1 MLKILISE
9 DWFFKDENG
18 NYEKVD
24 IPHDYQIKTKR
35 NAEIPNGWSN
45 GYYPTGQGTYVK
57 HLTLN
62 KNTHYVL
69 DVDGAYMNTQVILNE
84 NTLTNHPYGFTP
96 MLVDLT
102 PFTIEGTNKLKITTN
117 PLPNSARWYT
127 GNGIYRDIFLWEG
140 GRVRIEPWDY
150 FITTSINGTDAKV
163 KISFTVKSDVD
174 AFASF
179 DFSINEKNGKTVS
192 VGKLDEKV
200 IIGENMYEYTFDIKD
215 ALLWDTDTPNLYEII
230 VNIRLAGEIIDTT
243 IATFGIREIKV
254 NATEGLI
261 LNGKPIKLRG
271 GCIHHDHG
279 VLGAAAYPAAEERK
293 VRLLKDCGF
302 NAIRTAHN
310 PPSLAFLEVCDRLG
324 VIVMDE
330 AFDTWRIPKVHN
342 DYHLFF
348 DEWCL
353 KDISYMVLRDRNH
366 PSVFSYSIGNE
377 ILEIDGTYGSG
388 ELSKLLSDEIRKY
401 DSTRL
406 VTAALQKD
414 FLRRGKTGEDIDPP
428 EYKKYLTDRFMKMEV
443 AEVNDITSDYEAPLD
458 IVGNNYYYDRYEKD
472 HEYSP
477 DRVIW
482 GSETM
487 SIFFNDS
494 WEKTANNPYVLGD
507 FTWVAFD
514 NMGEVGC
521 GRFLWER
528 DGVVNGLGPEP
539 YPWRTCYQGDHEIT
553 GKRRPQSYFREMMW
567 KENTEP
573 RIFVTHPE
581 HYNEGFSGT
590 RWHWYDVRECWSYDE
605 QYIGKPISVETYTRA
620 DEIEWIL
627 NGRIIGRSSPN
638 KGIATLNTT
647 YEPGEICAVAYKDGK
662 EVSRYTLR
670 SFGKPERIILSPEK
684 ENLVADGRDLL
695 YVRMYVTDG
704 VGTTVDSYEGAL
716 HCSIEG
722 GEMMGFFSGDPK
734 NEDQYGSA
742 SCHAFGGE
750 AVLIVRTKKKG
761 KITIRVHSDNLM
773 ESQLITYGI

>member
-1 MLKILISE
+1 MLKRLISA
-9 DWFFKDENG
+9 DWFFKGENG
-18 NYEKVD
+18 KYEKVD
-24 IPHDYQIKTKR
+24 LPHDYQIKMKR
-35 NAEIPNGWSN
+35 DSKIHNGWDN
-45 GYYPTGQGTYVK
+45 GYYPTSQGTYVK
-57 HLTLN
+57 HLTLS

-69 DVDGAYMNTQVILNE
+69 DVDGAYMNTRVILNE
-84 NTLTNHPYGFTP
+84 NTLANHPYGFTP

-102 PFTIEGTNKLKITTN
+102 PFTIEGANKLKITTN
-117 PLPNSARWYT
+117 PLPTSARWYT
-127 GNGIYRDIFLWEG
+127 GNGIYRDIYLWEG

-150 FITTSINGTDAKV
+150 FITTSLNGTDAKV
-163 KISFTVKSDVD
+163 KISFTVRSDVETLV
-174 AFASF
+174 SF
-179 DFSINEKNGKTVS
+179 DFSINGKNGKTVS

-200 IIGENMYEYTFDIKD
+200 IIGENMFEYTLDIKD
-215 ALLWDTDTPNLYEII
+215 ALLWDTDIPNLYEMI
-230 VNIRLAGEIIDTT
+230 VNIRSAGDIIDTT

-254 NATEGLI
+254 NASDGLI

-293 VRLLKDCGF
+293 VRLLKNCGF

-310 PPSLAFLEVCDRLG
+310 PPSLAFLEACDKLG

-330 AFDTWRIPKVHN
+330 AFDTWRMPKIQN
-342 DYHLFF
+342 DYHMFF

-377 ILEIDGTYGSG
+377 IYEIDGTYGSG

-401 DSTRL
+401 DPTRL
-406 VTAALQKD
+406 VTAGLQKD
-414 FLRRGKTGEDIDPP
+414 FLRREKTGEDIDPP

-472 HEYSP
+472 HEYTH
-477 DRVIW
+477 DKVIW

-487 SIFFNDS
+487 SIFFYDS
-494 WEKTANNPYVLGD
+494 WEKAANNPYVLGD

-528 DGVVNGLGPEP
+528 DGVVNGLGPTP
-539 YPWRTCYQGDHEIT
+539 YPWRTCYQGDHELT
-553 GKRRPQSYFREMMW
+553 GKRRPQSYFREMIW

-590 RWHWYDVRECWSYDE
+590 SWHWYDVRECWSYDE
-605 QYIGKPISVETYTRA
+605 RYIGKPINVETYTRA

-638 KGIATLNTT
+638 KGIAKLNTT
-647 YEPGEICAVAYKDGK
+647 YEPGEICAVAYKDGT

-670 SFGKPERIILSPEK
+670 SFGKPERIVLSPEK
-684 ENLVADGRDLL
+684 DNLVADGRDLL
-695 YVRMYVTDG
+695 YVRIFVTDG

-716 HCSIEG
+716 HCSVEG

-734 NEDQYGSA
+734 NEDQYGAA

-750 AVLIVRTKKKG
+750 AVLIVRTKQKG
-761 KITIRVHSDNLM
+761 KITICVRSDNRL
-773 ESQLITYGI
+773 ESKLITCGV

>member
-1 MLKILISE
+1 MLKKLISE

-140 GRVRIEPWDY
+140 GMVRIEPWDY

-215 ALLWDTDTPNLYEII
+215 ALLWDTDPPNLYEII

-293 VRLLKDCGF
+293 VRLLKACGF

-310 PPSLAFLEVCDRLG
+310 PPSLAFLEVCARLG

-330 AFDTWRIPKVHN
+330 AFDTWRIPKLHN

-348 DEWCL
+348 DEW
-353 KDISYMVLRDRNH
+353 
-366 PSVFSYSIGNE
+366 
-377 ILEIDGTYGSG
+377 
-388 ELSKLLSDEIRKY
+388 
-401 DSTRL
+401 
-406 VTAALQKD
+406 
-414 FLRRGKTGEDIDPP
+414 
-428 EYKKYLTDRFMKMEV
+428 
-443 AEVNDITSDYEAPLD
+443 
-458 IVGNNYYYDRYEKD
+458 
-472 HEYSP
+472 
-477 DRVIW
+477 
-482 GSETM
+482 
-487 SIFFNDS
+487 
-494 WEKTANNPYVLGD
+494 
-507 FTWVAFD
+507 
-514 NMGEVGC
+514 
-521 GRFLWER
+521 
-528 DGVVNGLGPEP
+528 
-539 YPWRTCYQGDHEIT
+539 
-553 GKRRPQSYFREMMW
+553 
-567 KENTEP
+567 
-573 RIFVTHPE
+573 
-581 HYNEGFSGT
+581 
-590 RWHWYDVRECWSYDE
+590 
-605 QYIGKPISVETYTRA
+605 
-620 DEIEWIL
+620 
-627 NGRIIGRSSPN
+627 
-638 KGIATLNTT
+638 
-647 YEPGEICAVAYKDGK
+647 
-662 EVSRYTLR
+662 
-670 SFGKPERIILSPEK
+670 
-684 ENLVADGRDLL
+684 
-695 YVRMYVTDG
+695 
-704 VGTTVDSYEGAL
+704 
-716 HCSIEG
+716 
-722 GEMMGFFSGDPK
+722 
-734 NEDQYGSA
+734 
-742 SCHAFGGE
+742 
-750 AVLIVRTKKKG
+750 
-761 KITIRVHSDNLM
+761 
-773 ESQLITYGI
+773 

>member
-1 MLKILISE
+1 MLKRLISR
-9 DWFFKDENG
+9 DWFFKGENG

-24 IPHDYQIKTKR
+24 LPHDYQIKMKR
-35 NAEIPNGWSN
+35 DPKIHNGWDN
-45 GYYPTGQGTYVK
+45 GYYPTSQGTYVK
-57 HLTLN
+57 HLTLS

-69 DVDGAYMNTQVILNE
+69 DIDGAYMNTRVILNE
-84 NTLTNHPYGFTP
+84 NTLANHPYGFTP

-102 PFTIEGTNKLKITTN
+102 PFTIEGTNKLKIITN
-117 PLPNSARWYT
+117 PLPTSARWYT
-127 GNGIYRDIFLWEG
+127 GNGIYRDIYLWEG

-150 FITTSINGTDAKV
+150 FITTSLNGTDAKV
-163 KISFTVKSDVD
+163 KISFTARSDVD
-174 AFASF
+174 ALASF

-200 IIGENMYEYTFDIKD
+200 VIGENRFEYTFDIKD
-215 ALLWDTDTPNLYEII
+215 ALLWDTDIPNLYEMI
-230 VNIRLAGEIIDTT
+230 VNIRSAGEITDTT

-254 NATEGLI
+254 NASDGLI

-293 VRLLKDCGF
+293 VRLLKNCGF

-310 PPSLAFLEVCDRLG
+310 PPSLAFLEVCDKLG

-330 AFDTWRIPKVHN
+330 AFDTWRMPKIQN
-342 DYHLFF
+342 DYHMFF

-377 ILEIDGTYGSG
+377 IYEIDGTYGSG
-388 ELSKLLSDEIRKY
+388 KLSKLLSDEIRKY
-401 DSTRL
+401 DPTRL
-406 VTAALQKD
+406 VTAGLQKD
-414 FLRRGKTGEDIDPP
+414 FLRREKTGEEIDPP

-477 DRVIW
+477 DKVIW

-487 SIFFNDS
+487 SIFFYDS
-494 WEKTANNPYVLGD
+494 WEKSANNPYVLGD

-528 DGVVNGLGPEP
+528 DGVVNGLGPAP

-590 RWHWYDVRECWSYDE
+590 SWHWYDVRECWSYDE
-605 QYIGKPISVETYTRA
+605 QYIGKPINVETYTRA

-627 NGRIIGRSSPN
+627 NGRIIGRSSPD

-647 YEPGEICAVAYKDGK
+647 YEPGEICAVAYMDGA

-695 YVRMYVTDG
+695 YVKVYVTDG
-704 VGTTVDSYEGAL
+704 VGTTIDSYESAL
-716 HCSIEG
+716 HCSVEG

-734 NEDQYGSA
+734 NEDQYGA
-742 SCHAFGGE
+742 DSCHAFGGE

-761 KITIRVHSDNLM
+761 KITIRVHSDNLL
-773 ESQLITYGI
+773 ESQLITYGV